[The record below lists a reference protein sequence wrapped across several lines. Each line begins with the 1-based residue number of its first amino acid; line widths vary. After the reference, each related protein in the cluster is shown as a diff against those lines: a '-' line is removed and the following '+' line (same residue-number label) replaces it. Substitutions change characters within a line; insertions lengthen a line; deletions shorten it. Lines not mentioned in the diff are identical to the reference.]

1 MRQRR
6 GGRLLGSAAIATL
19 LSGCAALPGQIEP
32 IAAPSVSVPPEW
44 SVPSAGT
51 SADISDYWRLLNDPL
66 LTEFIVQAQAGNLDL
81 AEAAARLDRARAGV
95 AAARA
100 GLLPSISGTGGLRR
114 DFGDFA
120 DDDFNV
126 TVGADADWEVD
137 LFGRIGASVDAAR
150 ADLAAAGYSLADL
163 QRLIVGN
170 VASSTISARSIAQ
183 QIAIARDTL
192 ANQDDNLQ
200 IARWR
205 LQAGLVSSL
214 DVEQARVQRAQTAA
228 SIPALQSDL
237 AATANTISTLIG
249 EPPGRVLALLT
260 PPAAIP
266 DPPRDLGFA
275 VPAAI
280 IQRRPDVRGA
290 EAILAADL
298 ARIGVARAQLL
309 PALRLNGTIG
319 TGGLGVGTLFD
330 IITGNL
336 FAGISQLIFDGE
348 RTRAQIASAQAQ
360 ADGSLAAYRGTIL
373 QVLEEVETA
382 QVDFATARERRLI
395 LEEAREAAENAAIL
409 ARSQYQAGLVDFQ
422 ILLTAE
428 NQLLSAR
435 QSLVTADSQRALAFV
450 RLTQALGGGWSPGEF
465 APIAPMIAPIAQTG
479 NDR

>member
-1 MRQRR
+1 M
-6 GGRLLGSAAIATL
+6 
-19 LSGCAALPGQIEP
+19 
-32 IAAPSVSVPPEW
+32 
-44 SVPSAGT
+44 
-51 SADISDYWRLLNDPL
+51 
-66 LTEFIVQAQAGNLDL
+66 
-81 AEAAARLDRARAGV
+81 

-126 TVGADADWEVD
+126 TIGADADWEVD

-150 ADLAAAGYSLADL
+150 ADLAAAGYSLADV

-228 SIPALQSDL
+228 SIPALQADL

-266 DPPRDLGFA
+266 DPPRDFGFA

-280 IQRRPDVRGA
+280 IQRRPDVRAA
-290 EAILAADL
+290 EAFLTADL
-298 ARIGVARAQLL
+298 ARIGVARAALL

-319 TGGLGVGTLFD
+319 TGGLGIGSVFD

-336 FAGISQLIFDGE
+336 FAGLSQLIYDGG
-348 RTRAQIASAQAQ
+348 RTRAQIASAEAQ
-360 ADGSLAAYRGTIL
+360 AEISLAAYRGAIL

-422 ILLTAE
+422 VLLTAE

-435 QSLVTADSQRALAFV
+435 QSLVTADAQRALAFV
-450 RLTQALGGGWSPGEF
+450 RLTQALGGGWSPDEF
-465 APIAPMIAPIAQTG
+465 APIAPTAQTG